1 MDSEY
6 LGLQSSFTNGV
17 KALVVIKVGAD
28 GSLNGY
34 HNKYSLM
41 AEQINA
47 TLGYA
52 VLVISN
58 PSKLDIQHDFDL
70 TMQLVQK
77 VYTEISSDIGKLPQI
92 FYLGISRGAAMAA
105 MLGWQYSL
113 LNNLLLV
120 NPPLMINWH
129 KLKTGLL
136 KFKGNRITVV
146 IGEKDPSYKYSG
158 LIELLNQDNIKLVII
173 PQADHHFSS
182 SNKGFAE
189 LPFTYLL

>member
-58 PSKLDIQHDFDL
+58 PSKLDIQHNFDL

-77 VYTEISSDIGKLPQI
+77 VYTEILESYRRFFIWV
-92 FYLGISRGAAMAA
+92 F
-105 MLGWQYSL
+105 
-113 LNNLLLV
+113 LV
-120 NPPLMINWH
+120 
-129 KLKTGLL
+129 GLL
-136 KFKGNRITVV
+136 WQLCLDGSI
-146 IGEKDPSYKYSG
+146 
-158 LIELLNQDNIKLVII
+158 
-173 PQADHHFSS
+173 HC
-182 SNKGFAE
+182 
-189 LPFTYLL
+189 

>member
-58 PSKLDIQHDFDL
+58 PSKLDIQHNFDL

-105 MLGWQYSL
+105 MLGWQYPL

-158 LIELLNQDNIKLVII
+158 LI
-173 PQADHHFSS
+173 
-182 SNKGFAE
+182 
-189 LPFTYLL
+189 